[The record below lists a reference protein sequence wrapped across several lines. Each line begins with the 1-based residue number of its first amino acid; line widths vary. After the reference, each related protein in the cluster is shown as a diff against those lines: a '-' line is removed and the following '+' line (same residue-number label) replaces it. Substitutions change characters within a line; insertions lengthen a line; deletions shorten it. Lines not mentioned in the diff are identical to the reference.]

1 MPQGKHMYQNKALH
15 FKTSVEWRKWLQNNH
30 DKATEAWLVIYKKRS
45 SQTGL
50 RYEEALEEALCFGW
64 IDGKMKSI
72 DKDTFILRYSPRNVR
87 SIWSQQNREKT
98 EQLIASG
105 KMTQAG
111 LARVEEAKMNGTW
124 EKAYTQKKKDEIPA
138 DLEAALSQNQIAL
151 ANFNKF
157 ANSYRNM
164 YILWVSSAKT
174 KETRKKRISEVV
186 ERSELNKKSWT

>member
-1 MPQGKHMYQNKALH
+1 MDLNKALR
-15 FKTSVEWRKWLQNNH
+15 FKTSAAWRKWLQNNH
-30 DKATEAWLVIYKKRS
+30 DKETEAWLVIYKKGNNR
-45 SQTGL
+45 TGL

-72 DKDTFILRYSPRNVR
+72 DKDTFILRYSPRNAR

-98 EQLIASG
+98 EQLMASG
-105 KMTQAG
+105 KMTPAG

-151 ANFNKF
+151 SNFSKF

-164 YILWVSSAKT
+164 YILWVNSAKT
-174 KETRKKRISEVV
+174 EATRKKRISEVV
-186 ERSELNKKSWT
+186 ERSKLNKKAWT

>member
-1 MPQGKHMYQNKALH
+1 MYQNKALH

-72 DKDTFILRYSPRNVR
+72 DKDTFILRYSPRNAR

-138 DLEAALSQNQIAL
+138 DLEAAQSQNQIAL
-151 ANFNKF
+151 VNFNNF

-186 ERSELNKKSWT
+186 ERSESNNKSWT

>member
-1 MPQGKHMYQNKALH
+1 MAAK
-15 FKTSVEWRKWLQNNH
+15 NH
-30 DKATEAWLVIYKKRS
+30 DKATEAWLVIYKKGS
-45 SQTGL
+45 NKTGL

-72 DKDTFILRYSPRNVR
+72 DKDKFILRYSPRNAK

-105 KMTQAG
+105 KMTRAG

-138 DLEAALSQNQIAL
+138 DLEAALSLNKNAL
-151 ANFNKF
+151 DNFNKF

-164 YILWVSSAKT
+164 YILWVNSAKT
-174 KETRKKRISEVV
+174 KANRKKRISEVV